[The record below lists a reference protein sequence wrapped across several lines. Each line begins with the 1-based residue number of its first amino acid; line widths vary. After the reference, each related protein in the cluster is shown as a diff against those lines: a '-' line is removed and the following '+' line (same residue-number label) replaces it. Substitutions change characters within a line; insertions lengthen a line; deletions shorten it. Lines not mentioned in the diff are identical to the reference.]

1 MPFAYMGKILWVDLT
16 RGEFRD
22 EEIGEEVYQRFLSG
36 YGLAAKVIFEK
47 QPAGVDPLGPDNIFG
62 VVNGLLT
69 LTGSLFTGR
78 WMVVG
83 KSPLTGGW
91 GDANCGGSF
100 APALKRTGYDGIF
113 FTGQSE
119 NPVYLLIDGDKKELV
134 DAAEYWGRDAIETE
148 DALIEKHGKRFKA
161 AVIGSGGENLSRISG
176 VVTDRGRI
184 AARSGLGAVMGSK
197 KLKALCLAGKTKVE
211 VHDREKMLEL
221 RNTFARKLDRDKFL
235 DAIFFG
241 KFMGLLGKLQKHMG
255 AQMAMAGELFKIDLR
270 IWGTSGL
277 TAMCAENGDAP
288 IKNSA
293 GDGYDFP
300 AFKKA
305 VHIGDNAVK
314 KYQQKRYKC
323 YSCPLGCGGTCRVDD
338 GPYPIGETHKP
349 EYETLC
355 ALGSLLLTD
364 DLPALFKANEMLN
377 RAGID
382 SISCGVTIAWAIEAF
397 EKGALSEADTDGL
410 KPVWG
415 DGETMLAMVEKIIR
429 GEGIG
434 KLLMNGVKVASEKTG
449 QGSEAYAIHA
459 GGQELPMHDPRFDA
473 GFGMAYENEPT
484 PGRHTIASYTYIDL
498 MNLSTKTKQ
507 MPKRPIIHSL
517 HERYATEDKGRTQSI
532 VSAYT
537 DILNGV
543 GMCLFG
549 AGVGGDPP
557 LVEWINAATGWE
569 MDFEEY
575 LEIGRRIKTLRQAFN
590 AREGIRPKQTR
601 MTDRARGNPPL
612 ERGAN
617 KGITPDFD
625 TLGDDYYTAMGWNRE
640 TGKPLPE
647 TLDHLGLNQVK
658 TDLYPEA
665 K

>member
-1 MPFAYMGKILWVDLT
+1 
-16 RGEFRD
+16 
-22 EEIGEEVYQRFLSG
+22 
-36 YGLAAKVIFEK
+36 
-47 QPAGVDPLGPDNIFG
+47 
-62 VVNGLLT
+62 
-69 LTGSLFTGR
+69 
-78 WMVVG
+78 
-83 KSPLTGGW
+83 
-91 GDANCGGSF
+91 
-100 APALKRTGYDGIF
+100 
-113 FTGQSE
+113 
-119 NPVYLLIDGDKKELV
+119 
-134 DAAEYWGRDAIETE
+134 
-148 DALIEKHGKRFKA
+148 
-161 AVIGSGGENLSRISG
+161 
-176 VVTDRGRI
+176 
-184 AARSGLGAVMGSK
+184 
-197 KLKALCLAGKTKVE
+197 
-211 VHDREKMLEL
+211 
-221 RNTFARKLDRDKFL
+221 
-235 DAIFFG
+235 
-241 KFMGLLGKLQKHMG
+241 
-255 AQMAMAGELFKIDLR
+255 
-270 IWGTSGL
+270 
-277 TAMCAENGDAP
+277 
-288 IKNSA
+288 
-293 GDGYDFP
+293 
-300 AFKKA
+300 
-305 VHIGDNAVK
+305 
-314 KYQQKRYKC
+314 
-323 YSCPLGCGGTCRVDD
+323 
-338 GPYPIGETHKP
+338 
-349 EYETLC
+349 
-355 ALGSLLLTD
+355 
-364 DLPALFKANEMLN
+364 
-377 RAGID
+377 
-382 SISCGVTIAWAIEAF
+382 
-397 EKGALSEADTDGL
+397 
-410 KPVWG
+410 
-415 DGETMLAMVEKIIR
+415 
-429 GEGIG
+429 
-434 KLLMNGVKVASEKTG
+434 
-449 QGSEAYAIHA
+449 
-459 GGQELPMHDPRFDA
+459 MHDPRFDA